1 MIGERVFNVS
11 TNFIV
16 SFSLS
21 GARCKTLGQTVNV
34 QATYL

>member
-1 MIGERVFNVS
+1 MFQP
-11 TNFIV
+11 NFIV